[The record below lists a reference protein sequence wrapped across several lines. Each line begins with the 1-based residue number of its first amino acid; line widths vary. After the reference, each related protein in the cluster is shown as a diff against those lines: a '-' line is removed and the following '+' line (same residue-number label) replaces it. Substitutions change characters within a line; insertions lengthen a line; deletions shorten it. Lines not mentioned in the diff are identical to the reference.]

1 MSSLIIDVVIAVISI
16 SLCWKNLIA
25 PSLIDI
31 LDFIHKR
38 KNSRRAE
45 QLENELKTVQSDNQ
59 SLRLELTEK
68 VMENIELRSKR
79 SISNEQESV

>member
-25 PSLIDI
+25 PSLIDV

-38 KNSRRAE
+38 KRGG
-45 QLENELKTVQSDNQ
+45 
-59 SLRLELTEK
+59 
-68 VMENIELRSKR
+68 
-79 SISNEQESV
+79 

>member
-38 KNSRRAE
+38 KNSRRSDE
-45 QLENELKTVQSDNQ
+45 LEKELKTVQSDNQ
-59 SLRLELTEK
+59 SLRLELAEK
-68 VMENIELRSKR
+68 VMENIEIRSKQSMSDKR
-79 SISNEQESV
+79 ESV

>member
-45 QLENELKTVQSDNQ
+45 QLENELKAARSDNQ

-68 VMENIELRSKR
+68 VMENIEIRSR
-79 SISNEQESV
+79 QSISDKRENV